1 MACGACQK
9 KREQQQRAVQTHQ
22 YSNELVQYKLT
33 ISSDERVQTKLRSLY
48 DMTDTILRSTSVML
62 LGVIDKRIFVDNL
75 LADGTKI
82 KGGQGYSAKAAL
94 IDIRDV
100 KISQGAK
107 TALRQIV
114 GVKPDADQTFFWAS
128 YAQIREAAGL
138 QTNHIDLQFSNQ
150 MRNDF
155 MVYPDIATDT
165 YGLGLRT
172 QDSAQ
177 KMENLENRFGRI
189 FQLTGQESLFVVS
202 MVEKTIERIL
212 R

>member
-1 MACGACQK
+1 MACSSCQK
-9 KREQQQRAVQTHQ
+9 KALAQRQQPVTYRQ
-22 YSNELVQYKLT
+22 NELLEYKLT
-33 ISSDERVQTKLRSLY
+33 ITTGERALTKLRSLY
-48 DMTDTILRSTSVML
+48 EMTDTILRSTSVML

-82 KGGQGYSAKAAL
+82 KGGQGYSTKAAL

-100 KISQGAK
+100 KMAQGAK
-107 TALRQIV
+107 SALRQII
-114 GVKPDADQTFFWAS
+114 GVKPDADQNFFWAS

-138 QTNHIDLQFSNQ
+138 QTSHIDLQFSNQ

-155 MVYPDIATDT
+155 MVFPDIATDT

-172 QDSAQ
+172 EDSAN

-189 FQLTGQESLFVVS
+189 FQLTGQENLFVIS
-202 MVEKTIERIL
+202 SIEKYIEKIL

>member
-9 KREQQQRAVQTHQ
+9 RKELAQQKAAAV
-22 YSNELVQYKLT
+22 YNINELVQYKLT

-75 LADGTKI
+75 LADGSKI
-82 KGGQGYSAKAAL
+82 KSGQGYSTKAAL

-107 TALRQIV
+107 TALRQII

-155 MVYPDIATDT
+155 MVFPDISKDT
-165 YGLGLRT
+165 YGLGIKT
-172 QDSAQ
+172 QESAE

-189 FQLTGQESLFVVS
+189 FQLTPQENLYVVS
-202 MVEKTIERIL
+202 LLEKTIERIL

>member
-1 MACGACQK
+1 MACSLCQK
-9 KREQQQRAVQTHQ
+9 KALAQRQPPVTHRQ
-22 YSNELVQYKLT
+22 NELLEYKLT
-33 ISSDERVQTKLRSLY
+33 ITTGERALTKLRSLY

-75 LADGTKI
+75 LADGTPI
-82 KGGQGYSAKAAL
+82 KGGQGYSTKAAL
-94 IDIRDV
+94 IDIRDI
-100 KISQGAK
+100 KMAQSAK
-107 TALRQIV
+107 TALKQIV

-138 QTNHIDLQFSNQ
+138 QTSHIDLQFSNQ

-155 MVYPDIATDT
+155 IVFPDIATDT

-172 QDSAQ
+172 TESAN

-189 FQLTGQESLFVVS
+189 FQLTGQENLFVIS
-202 MVEKTIERIL
+202 SVEKYIEKIL